1 MRDVNTVFNEN
12 IQVLKE
18 INHVPSIM
26 FVFIVSN
33 ASECEM
39 KVYR

>member
-18 INHVPSIM
+18 INHDPWIM
-26 FVFIVSN
+26 FVLTVSN
-33 ASECEM
+33 ASE
-39 KVYR
+39 